1 MRQDQFE
8 RLQQLEERLID
19 VAIEEADPDQW
30 PGKGVAVAAM
40 DQQTRGDRYWV
51 KKNAVATIS
60 LAQRVG
66 VLMSSVQG
74 FGTTPTAE
82 EGDDQQQRHQQ
93 QQPAPEEF
101 RQIHFNRVSDP
112 TSARDRRGAAP
123 SRRRRWPSPRRSWD
137 RPS

>member
-19 VAIEEADPDQW
+19 VAIEEADPDKW

-66 VLMSSVQG
+66 VLMGSVQG

-82 EGDDQQQRHQQ
+82 EGDDQQQHDHLDAEVKAAEKEAQRLLKALQSGEGKAQ
-93 QQPAPEEF
+93 F
-101 RQIHFNRVSDP
+101 DKRVHGK
-112 TSARDRRGAAP
+112 SAG
-123 SRRRRWPSPRRSWD
+123 
-137 RPS
+137 

>member
-66 VLMSSVQG
+66 VLMGSVQG

-82 EGDDQQQRHQQ
+82 EGGDKQQHDHLDAEVKAAEKEAQRLLKALQSGEGKAQ
-93 QQPAPEEF
+93 F
-101 RQIHFNRVSDP
+101 
-112 TSARDRRGAAP
+112 DRRVHGKSAG
-123 SRRRRWPSPRRSWD
+123 
-137 RPS
+137 